1 VDGRR
6 RIGEPLTRGH
16 PKKGRS
22 APSRRTE
29 SLTEF
34 AGPAPLMSGL
44 QRRCDE
50 IQSHSAKGLGR
61 IQLAMGL
68 AVLGGSA
75 VLGVSLGGHGGALGD
90 ALRGG
95 VEQAMSA
102 TGSDAQLIQISG
114 LNVLDEE
121 TVADIAGIRPGGS
134 LVLLDARAARE
145 RLEELPFVAEAK
157 VQKFFPGGLK
167 VEITEREPFAVW
179 QKDGALSIID
189 RHGVILRPANPNR
202 LPDLPVIVGA
212 GAPDSAAALFQAMV
226 PFPQLSQ
233 RLHAAVLVAG
243 RRWNLVFD
251 SGLVAKLPEG
261 LMVTALEDLDRLAT
275 TDQLIDRDLEQI
287 DFRIAGRVTVRPNVP
302 DDEMPDAT
310 GEAPS

>member
-1 VDGRR
+1 VDGGR
-6 RIGEPLTRGH
+6 RIGEPLARGH
-16 PKKGRS
+16 PKTGRS

-29 SLTEF
+29 SLSKT
-34 AGPAPLMSGL
+34 ARSAPMMSGL
-44 QRRCDE
+44 ARRCDE
-50 IQSHSAKGLGR
+50 IQSQNSRRLGR

-68 AVLGGSA
+68 TVLGGFA
-75 VLGVSLGGHGGALGD
+75 ALGVSLGGHGGVVGD
-90 ALRGG
+90 TLRGG

-102 TGSDAQLIQISG
+102 TGADAQLIQISG
-114 LNVLDEE
+114 LNVLDEAA
-121 TVADIAGIRPGGS
+121 VADIAGIRPGGS

-145 RLEELPFVAEAK
+145 RLEQLPFVAEAK

-179 QKDGALSIID
+179 QKDGTLSIID
-189 RHGVILRPANPNR
+189 RHGIVLRPANPNQ

-212 GAPDSAAALFQAMV
+212 GAPESAAALFQAMV
-226 PFPQLSQ
+226 PFPQLTE

-275 TDQLIDRDLEQI
+275 SDQLIDRDLSQI
-287 DFRIAGRVTVRPNVP
+287 DFRIAGRITVRPSEP
-302 DDEMPDAT
+302 EDETPDAMI
-310 GEAPS
+310 EAPS